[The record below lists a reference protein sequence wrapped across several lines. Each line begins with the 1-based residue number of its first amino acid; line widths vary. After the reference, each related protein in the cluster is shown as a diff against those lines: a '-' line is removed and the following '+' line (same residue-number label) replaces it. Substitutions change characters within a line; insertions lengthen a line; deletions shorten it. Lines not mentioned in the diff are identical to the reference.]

1 MTNIAVPKLPSISTD
16 LPDERGL
23 GEIWT
28 GQNLIELTEDELTER
43 ARVSFQKDDQWESVT
58 RQMIQNSCAF
68 FAQEILSGPPEPPY
82 NGQFLISEHH
92 EEWDDLII
100 QYKRLMVQAPRDHGK
115 TFFFDFAYPIWK
127 LVTQPGS
134 CGFIFSATI
143 DQAKRILLDIKQ
155 ELESNPKLQY
165 LIPHKRIGARWS
177 STVIQCANGAII
189 YARGFGTKVR
199 GAHPHWIVVDD
210 GLNDETAYSEL
221 VRKKQIEYYYS
232 AITNMIVPSGQIIVV
247 GTPFHAGDLYADLS
261 NNAEYT
267 FRKYPAKRREN
278 GKVHALWPD
287 RYPLKSLEAKE
298 REITPIR
305 FTREF
310 MCEPIADDMSLFP
323 LYLFQGPLVERPMLK
338 LGLPKEFWDKLG
350 VTIYVGVD
358 FALSSSVKAD
368 YTVIWVMGTD
378 LYGNRWIIDIIRG
391 QGIPYQQQLSKM
403 NEVGRKYEPALM
415 FLEANQAQRIFGDEL
430 IRTTDLPVK
439 LFTTGVQKN
448 ALDKGV
454 PSLRVLLENNKF
466 KIPRGDKRS
475 VEMTNLWINEMRA
488 MTFDKGKVVSV
499 GEHDDMV
506 MACWIC
512 DQSIK
517 QGGFSYD
524 FGEDVE
530 TDKQSFQELMD
541 ELTSEDDDGELE
553 NIDNSSMDNKQTRV
567 KGNGESTGAS
577 GSLVGDE
584 DDDFDDPLSV
594 HKVSLLTGL
603 PEIGEWY

>member
-1 MTNIAVPKLPSISTD
+1 MTVIEVPRPPLSSTNLPKQD
-16 LPDERGL
+16 GL
-23 GEIWT
+23 GDIWT
-28 GQNLIELTEDELTER
+28 GRYFEITEEEITER
-43 ARVSFQKDDQWESVT
+43 ARVSFQVDDHWADVT

-92 EEWDDLII
+92 DEWDDLI
-100 QYKRLMVQAPRDHGK
+100 QEHKRIMVQAPRDHGK

-143 DQAKRILLDIKQ
+143 DQAKRILSDIKQ
-155 ELESNPKLQY
+155 ELETNPKLQY
-165 LIPHKRIGARWS
+165 LMPRRRSGARWS
-177 STVIQCANGAII
+177 STTIQCTNGSTI

-232 AITNMIVPSGQIIVV
+232 AITNMIVPGGQIIVV
-247 GTPFHAGDLYADLS
+247 GTPFHAADLYADLAD
-261 NNAEYT
+261 NIEYI
-267 FRKYPAKRREN
+267 FRKYPAKQKKD
-278 GKVHALWPD
+278 GKVFPLWGD
-287 RYPLKSLEAKE
+287 RYSLKSLETKE
-298 REITPIR
+298 REIGKIR

-310 MCEPIADDMSLFP
+310 MCDPISDDMSLFP
-323 LYLFQGPLVERPMLK
+323 LYLFKGPPIEQPMFK
-338 LGLPKEFWDKLG
+338 LGMPKKFWDELG

-358 FALSSSVKAD
+358 FALSTSVQAD
-368 YTVIWVMGTD
+368 YTVIWVMGLD
-378 LYGNRWIIDIIRG
+378 NMGNRWIVDIIRG
-391 QGIPYQQQLSKM
+391 KGIPYQQQLSKM
-403 NEVGRKYEPALM
+403 NDIGRRYDPALM

-430 IRTTDLPVK
+430 IRTTDLPIK

-454 PSLRVLLENNKF
+454 PSLRVLLENKKF
-466 KIPRGDKRS
+466 RIPRGDKRS
-475 VEMTNLWINEMRA
+475 VEMTDLWIHEMRA
-488 MTFDKGKVVSV
+488 MTFQEGKIVSV
-499 GEHDDMV
+499 EDHDDCA

-512 DQSIK
+512 DQAIR

-524 FGEDVE
+524 FGEDIEVGSQAYE
-530 TDKQSFQELMD
+530 DLMN
-541 ELTSEDDDGELE
+541 ELTSDDEEESNEDTQKDKKKG
-553 NIDNSSMDNKQTRV
+553 
-567 KGNGESTGAS
+567 KGNGNILTKEGTGAS
-577 GSLVGDE
+577 GNLV
-584 DDDFDDPLSV
+584 DDDDDIDDPLTV
-594 HKVSLLTGL
+594 RSLPSLTGL